1 MISDPVRRV
10 LIEAV
15 KNPDAYRKGAN
26 RKILQANYETML
38 DELSRILFS
47 QPCVSR
53 MNMRVKL
60 NSTVTCEL
68 STIHRNLVELLRPM
82 TDNENLLYSKTYTDH
97 SHETRKFCEVY
108 LRPVLEIV

>member
-1 MISDPVRRV
+1 MISDPVRKV
-10 LIEAV
+10 LAEAV
-15 KNPDAYRKGAN
+15 NNPDAYKKGAN

-38 DELSRILFS
+38 DELSRLLFS

-60 NSTVTCEL
+60 NSTTTSEL
-68 STIHRNLVELLRPM
+68 SKIPDGLLGLLRSM

-97 SHETRKFCEVY
+97 SCETRKFCEVY

>member
-1 MISDPVRRV
+1 MITDPVRRI
-10 LIEAV
+10 LSDAV
-15 KNPDAYRKGAN
+15 ENPDAYKKGAN

-38 DELSRILFS
+38 DELSRTLFS

-60 NSTVTCEL
+60 NSITTREL
-68 STIHRNLVELLRPM
+68 SKIPSHLVDLLRSM

-97 SHETRKFCEVY
+97 SHETRKFCEEY

>member
-1 MISDPVRRV
+1 MISGPVRRV
-10 LIEAV
+10 LAEAV
-15 KNPDAYRKGAN
+15 ENPDAYKKGAN

-60 NSTVTCEL
+60 NSTTE
-68 STIHRNLVELLRPM
+68 SDFSKIPGNLIGLLQSM
-82 TDNENLLYSKTYTDH
+82 TDNENLLYGKTYTDH
-97 SHETRKFCEVY
+97 SHETRKFCEEY